1 MRTSPGDVT
10 QTQNPILDRALAFH
24 AAGIVAIPVKA
35 DGSKAPDAAW
45 KRWQHEQPSVDQL
58 HQWFGRGAHGLGVV
72 TGAVSGHLEMVELE
86 GRAIGMLGQIQVIAE
101 AAGQGQLFQ
110 NICNGYMEG
119 SPSGGIHWLYQ
130 VENGGLSGNLKLARR
145 PGANDGIDVLAETR
159 SEGGFV
165 ITAPSGGPVHPSG
178 GLWVQMTGGPATIA
192 QITIEERN
200 NFLALFR
207 SLDAMP
213 RVEAIAETI
222 TKGSAIG
229 RPGDDYNDR
238 ATWEDLL
245 TPFGWTHIHTYGET
259 TYWRRPG
266 KQDGISATTGHGDG
280 DYLYVF
286 STSTSFESER
296 GYSKFSAYAILNH
309 GGDITNAARQLG
321 RDGYG
326 DQLAPHGDLSPWT
339 PDYVAAAD
347 AGLSVEQIR
356 AAYLHDIAPTI
367 DWASFWTEE
376 DDTEW
381 LIDTFLPARR
391 GVALYSAPKV
401 GKSLLLLE
409 IAAGLSTGREIL
421 GKINPVRDVL
431 YIDFENDRLGD
442 IRPRLE
448 AMGYGP
454 DDDLSRLHYASLP
467 TLKTLDTDM
476 GGVELLALA
485 TMHSAE
491 LVVIDTVSRAISGE
505 ENENDTW
512 LHFFRHTG
520 YRLKQAGIAY
530 IRLDHSGKDETK
542 GQRGGSAKSGD
553 VDLIWRLSLVGEDS
567 LTLTCDASRI
577 YLSERH
583 KTLQRHRDPLHH
595 TVESRSAAAVKTDAA
610 KDWIRSHPG
619 YTNNETAHAGYVQDV
634 VGAVGAKTF
643 RAIWKD
649 CKNDLLPYENE

>member
-58 HQWFGRGAHGLGVV
+58 HQWFDRGAHGLGVV

-101 AAGQGQLFQ
+101 AADQGQLFQ

-178 GLWVQMTGGPATIA
+178 GLWVQMAGGPATIA

-222 TKGSAIG
+222 TKGSASG

-245 TPFGWTHIHTYGET
+245 IPFGWTPIHTYGKT

-266 KQDGISATTGHGDG
+266 KVDGI
-280 DYLYVF
+280 
-286 STSTSFESER
+286 
-296 GYSKFSAYAILNH
+296 
-309 GGDITNAARQLG
+309 
-321 RDGYG
+321 
-326 DQLAPHGDLSPWT
+326 
-339 PDYVAAAD
+339 
-347 AGLSVEQIR
+347 
-356 AAYLHDIAPTI
+356 
-367 DWASFWTEE
+367 
-376 DDTEW
+376 
-381 LIDTFLPARR
+381 
-391 GVALYSAPKV
+391 
-401 GKSLLLLE
+401 
-409 IAAGLSTGREIL
+409 
-421 GKINPVRDVL
+421 
-431 YIDFENDRLGD
+431 
-442 IRPRLE
+442 
-448 AMGYGP
+448 
-454 DDDLSRLHYASLP
+454 
-467 TLKTLDTDM
+467 
-476 GGVELLALA
+476 
-485 TMHSAE
+485 
-491 LVVIDTVSRAISGE
+491 
-505 ENENDTW
+505 
-512 LHFFRHTG
+512 
-520 YRLKQAGIAY
+520 
-530 IRLDHSGKDETK
+530 
-542 GQRGGSAKSGD
+542 
-553 VDLIWRLSLVGEDS
+553 
-567 LTLTCDASRI
+567 
-577 YLSERH
+577 
-583 KTLQRHRDPLHH
+583 
-595 TVESRSAAAVKTDAA
+595 
-610 KDWIRSHPG
+610 
-619 YTNNETAHAGYVQDV
+619 
-634 VGAVGAKTF
+634 
-643 RAIWKD
+643 
-649 CKNDLLPYENE
+649 